1 MNMTS
6 NCTDTDVNQAM
17 GHMFTA
23 KLDACGV
30 HTDKFII
37 KMDSIQKMKDNIVS
51 KPLSLLLLLLLR
63 LFPLGVVSG
72 PNSCFQNVLS
82 WASSGVNVVIGIN
95 STN

>member
-23 KLDACGV
+23 KMDACGV

-51 KPLSLLLLLLLR
+51 KPLSIPCLFDVRILLKT
-63 LFPLGVVSG
+63 VKV
-72 PNSCFQNVLS
+72 CT
-82 WASSGVNVVIGIN
+82 VI
-95 STN
+95 